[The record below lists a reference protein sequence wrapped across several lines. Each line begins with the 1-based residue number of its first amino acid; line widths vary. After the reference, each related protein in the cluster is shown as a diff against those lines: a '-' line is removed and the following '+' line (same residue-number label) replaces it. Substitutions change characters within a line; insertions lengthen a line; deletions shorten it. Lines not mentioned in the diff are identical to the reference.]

1 MNTIL
6 CLLKLIINFKV
17 EEAAINND
25 GNAAKSTGISTSESR
40 NRSKKGI
47 VEKRAPSNKGT
58 LEALTGLE
66 QTEVLFER
74 FQVLKKSPPTTSEEY
89 KTATKYF
96 RNIRQRQEC
105 ALPTMT
111 ECENSG
117 VGLAF
122 GLVWDTTD
130 PETQWSSATSAARTT
145 TDPMVSTNRTSR
157 VSNTLAISDPAANSP
172 PASNPFHRKRKRSVQ
187 VATTS
192 LSNTYIASDLP
203 TASDSTNATSSRALQ
218 STRQRNP
225 SAKKAQGFQAIKRIV
240 NQRESNPPRHLEK
253 EGFNSSEPLRAS
265 LRRNDVSIKL
275 LQNRSR
281 VYNIN

>member
-1 MNTIL
+1 
-6 CLLKLIINFKV
+6 
-17 EEAAINND
+17 
-25 GNAAKSTGISTSESR
+25 
-40 NRSKKGI
+40 
-47 VEKRAPSNKGT
+47 
-58 LEALTGLE
+58 
-66 QTEVLFER
+66 
-74 FQVLKKSPPTTSEEY
+74 
-89 KTATKYF
+89 
-96 RNIRQRQEC
+96 
-105 ALPTMT
+105 MT

-130 PETQWSSATSAARTT
+130 PETQWSPATSAARTT
-145 TDPMVSTNRTSR
+145 TDPMVATNRTSR
-157 VSNTLAISDPAANSP
+157 VLNTLATSDPAAKSP
-172 PASNPFHRKRKRSVQ
+172 PASNSIHRKRKRSGQ

-192 LSNTYIASDLP
+192 LSNTSIASDLP

>member
-1 MNTIL
+1 MNTML
-6 CLLKLIINFKV
+6 CLLKLVINFKV

-130 PETQWSSATSAARTT
+130 PETNGRQQHQLPGQPQIPWL
-145 TDPMVSTNRTSR
+145 P
-157 VSNTLAISDPAANSP
+157 
-172 PASNPFHRKRKRSVQ
+172 Q
-187 VATTS
+187 
-192 LSNTYIASDLP
+192 IA
-203 TASDSTNATSSRALQ
+203 
-218 STRQRNP
+218 
-225 SAKKAQGFQAIKRIV
+225 QAEFRI
-240 NQRESNPPRHLEK
+240 L
-253 EGFNSSEPLRAS
+253 
-265 LRRNDVSIKL
+265 
-275 LQNRSR
+275 
-281 VYNIN
+281 

>member
-1 MNTIL
+1 M
-6 CLLKLIINFKV
+6 
-17 EEAAINND
+17 
-25 GNAAKSTGISTSESR
+25 
-40 NRSKKGI
+40 
-47 VEKRAPSNKGT
+47 EKRAPSNKGT
-58 LEALTGLE
+58 LETLTGLE
-66 QTEVLFER
+66 QTEVLFEQ

-130 PETQWSSATSAARTT
+130 PETQWSPATSAARTT
-145 TDPMVSTNRTSR
+145 TDPMV
-157 VSNTLAISDPAANSP
+157 
-172 PASNPFHRKRKRSVQ
+172 
-187 VATTS
+187 
-192 LSNTYIASDLP
+192 
-203 TASDSTNATSSRALQ
+203 ATSFEYSSNKRPGSEISPCFKFNSQKAKAVRASCDHVFVQHFYSLRSPNSIRYHECYEQ
-218 STRQRNP
+218 QGAAEYETTKSF
-225 SAKKAQGFQAIKRIV
+225 AQGFQAIKRIV